1 MGLSSSMNAGVQG
14 LAVNATRLA
23 TISDNIANSSTNG
36 YKRSEAD
43 FTSVVLQESTSSYTA
58 GGVRA
63 VVGKDIEA
71 SGLLQGTTNS
81 TDISVVGGDGFLPV
95 ANLGDPSAALVSGTD
110 SLLLTTTGSFEADA
124 DGYLRDPSGYYL
136 LGWPYDTSGT
146 PIIGARDSVTGL
158 EPVNINDRTFAAQ
171 PTTEIDLAINL
182 PAEDTDAGASG
193 APYSLDIEYFDN
205 LGGSETLTITF
216 TPTVPATGSSNEWTM
231 TIDDSDLGAQIA
243 DVTMTFDTSATAGGS
258 ILTVTAGGG
267 ATYDTTTG
275 ELTVTTASGDIDI
288 FIGEPGEL
296 TGISQ
301 LAGGYSPVSITKN
314 GASFGDLTTVEVTE
328 DGVLEAIFSNG
339 ERVPIYQIPVA
350 RVANPNGLQAVDGQ
364 AFRISVDSGDF
375 YLWDA
380 GDGPVGALE
389 GFALEQSTTD
399 IAQELTNLIETQRA
413 YSSNAK
419 IIQTVDEMLQ
429 ETTNIKR

>member
-23 TISDNIANSSTNG
+23 TVSDNIANSSTIG

-43 FTSVVLQESTSSYTA
+43 FASVVLQESTSSYTA

-71 SGLLQGTTNS
+71 RGLLQATNNS
-81 TDISVVGGDGFLPV
+81 TDISVVSGGGFLPV
-95 ANLGDPSAALVSGTD
+95 ADLGDPNVALVSGSD

-124 DGYLRDPSGYYL
+124 DGYLRDTSGYYL
-136 LGWPYDTSGT
+136 LGWPIDASGV
-146 PIIGARDSVTGL
+146 PNIGARDSVTGL
-158 EPVNINDRTFAAQ
+158 QPVNVNDRSFAARA
-171 PTTEIDLAINL
+171 TTEIDLAINL
-182 PAEDTDAGASG
+182 PADDTDAGASG
-193 APYSLDIEYFDN
+193 APYTLDIEYFDN
-205 LGGSETLTITF
+205 LGGSETLSITF

-231 TIDDSDLGAQIA
+231 TIDDSALGAQIA
-243 DVTMTFDTSATAGGS
+243 DVTLTFDTSAAAGGS
-258 ILTVTAGGG
+258 ILSVTAGGG
-267 ATYDTTTG
+267 ATYDSTTG

-288 FIGEPGEL
+288 FIGEPGQL
-296 TGISQ
+296 SGISQ
-301 LAGGYSPVSITKN
+301 LSGAYSPVSINKN
-314 GASFGDLTTVEVTE
+314 GASFGNLTSVEVTE
-328 DGVLEAIFSNG
+328 DGILEAIFENG
-339 ERVPIYQIPVA
+339 ERVPIYQVPVV
-350 RVANPNGLQAVDGQ
+350 RVPNPNGLTAVDGQ
-364 AFRISVDSGDF
+364 AFRISNESGDF

-380 GDGPVGALE
+380 GDGPAGTLE